1 MLRESVK
8 MTEPGI
14 QDKWLGAIEYKNLGP
29 MIKSR
34 VSVTTMDNARIVD
47 SQLDELL
54 TDTELMHF
62 IDGMCLESD
71 VPLPDY
77 IAFLIR
83 TINAAYNASYPAN
96 LELEDRKYK
105 DAAINM
111 RKHLSERPSIKD
123 FLELVREYAVRGYAV
138 EYRP

>member
-1 MLRESVK
+1 
-8 MTEPGI
+8 MTESEI
-14 QDKWLGAIEYKNLGP
+14 QDKWLGAIEYRNLGS

-47 SQLDELL
+47 SQLDEVL

-105 DAAINM
+105 DAAMN
-111 RKHLSERPSIKD
+111 S
-123 FLELVREYAVRGYAV
+123 YCQ
-138 EYRP
+138 